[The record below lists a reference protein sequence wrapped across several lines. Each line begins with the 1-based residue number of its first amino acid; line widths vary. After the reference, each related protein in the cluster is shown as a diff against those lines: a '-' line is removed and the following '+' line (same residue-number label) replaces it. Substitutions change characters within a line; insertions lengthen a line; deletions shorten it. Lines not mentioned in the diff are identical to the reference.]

1 MKSLLELCDSLVPLA
16 QSKSGW
22 HWPQLASIRSK
33 IVDLTLQLHIGK
45 MDDKI
50 GALDW
55 LAKNAQL
62 ARDEKLLKKAM
73 AIWKQMAED
82 VKLEKFQVAYK
93 NMEDS
98 LDKVSSEFKSK
109 KPPTL
114 KEILFVQSIKW
125 VPLYE

>member
-1 MKSLLELCDSLVPLA
+1 M
-16 QSKSGW
+16 
-22 HWPQLASIRSK
+22 
-33 IVDLTLQLHIGK
+33 
-45 MDDKI
+45 
-50 GALDW
+50 
-55 LAKNAQL
+55 AKNAPSR
-62 ARDEKLLKKAM
+62 RDEQLRKKAM